1 MFVNQFTKDLQLE
14 QSARARSRSIRSS
27 RFNAAVR
34 TPVCIIHADFVSTTT
49 IAGGKWCPGAE
60 SNHRHCD
67 FQSRVPLLS
76 KSLTF
81 RRFSCVRAGI
91 LIISR
96 ISVDVLRHW
105 THTGRHSSELIVR
118 TQCGHDMKP
127 GSLSED
133 TIKRLQAPAWGNSI
147 TYFAGA
153 TVQGA
158 KAPRGFGVRVTAS
171 GARAFILNY
180 RLRGR
185 EHRFTIGAWPDWTAL
200 RAVREARN
208 LRQRVDRGE
217 DPLKGRAPILATKS
231 VSNVIDD
238 FMTRYVRN
246 KERPLRSADQIQS
259 AFDRLVKPR
268 IGKIGVYELRRSHVA
283 EMLDRVEDEAGPV
296 QADRVR
302 AYLRKA
308 LSWYAERDDEFNLNA
323 AFVRV
328 VARANPKERA
338 RTRVLS
344 DDELRIVWPLLS
356 EAGTFGAL
364 LKTLLLTAQRRDEA
378 ANMTW
383 MEIGTDGT
391 WTIPAERYKTKRS
404 NHVPLSTAAL
414 GVIEAQPKIDGC
426 DYVFPSRT
434 KTPFSGFGK
443 SKAKLDKAI
452 LIDMRKRANKGAEI
466 DPLPNWTLHD
476 LRRTAKTLMAR
487 AGVRPDIS
495 ERVLGHVIAGVEGT
509 YDRHSYADEKRDAL
523 EKLAAMIERILNPL
537 PANVEKLGEHRAR
550 VQS

>member
-1 MFVNQFTKDLQLE
+1 
-14 QSARARSRSIRSS
+14 
-27 RFNAAVR
+27 
-34 TPVCIIHADFVSTTT
+34 
-49 IAGGKWCPGAE
+49 
-60 SNHRHCD
+60 
-67 FQSRVPLLS
+67 
-76 KSLTF
+76 
-81 RRFSCVRAGI
+81 
-91 LIISR
+91 
-96 ISVDVLRHW
+96 
-105 THTGRHSSELIVR
+105 
-118 TQCGHDMKP
+118 MKP
-127 GSLSED
+127 ESLSEE
-133 TIKRLQAPAWGNSI
+133 TIKRLQTPAKGNSI

-185 EHRFTIGAWPDWTAL
+185 EHRFTIGAWPDWSAL
-200 RAVREARN
+200 KAVREARN

-217 DPLKGRAPILATKS
+217 DPLKDRAPIPATKS
-231 VSNVIDD
+231 VSSVIDD

-268 IGKIGVYELRRSHVA
+268 IGKIGVYELRRSQVA
-283 EMLDRVEDEAGPV
+283 EMLDKVEDEAGPV

-328 VARANPKERA
+328 GARANPKERA

-344 DDELRIVWPLLS
+344 DDEIRIVWPFLS
-356 EAGTFGAL
+356 KAGAFGAL
-364 LKTLLLTAQRRDEA
+364 LKILLLTAQRRDEVA
-378 ANMTW
+378 KMAFK
-383 MEIGTDGT
+383 EIGANSI
-391 WTIPAERYKTKRS
+391 WTTPAERYKTKRP
-404 NHVPLSTAAL
+404 NHVPLSTAACA
-414 GVIEAQPKIDGC
+414 VIEAQPKINGC
-426 DYVFPSRT
+426 DYVFPSRS
-434 KTPFSGFGK
+434 KTAFSGFGK
-443 SKAKLDKAI
+443 SKARLDKAV
-452 LIDMRKRANKGAEI
+452 LFDMQKRATKGTKVE
-466 DPLPNWTLHD
+466 PLPNWTLHD

-509 YDRHSYADEKRDAL
+509 YDRHSYSDEKRDAL
-523 EKLAAMIERILNPL
+523 EKLAGMIERILRPV
-537 PANVEKLGEHRAR
+537 P
-550 VQS
+550 

>member
-1 MFVNQFTKDLQLE
+1 MK
-14 QSARARSRSIRSS
+14 
-27 RFNAAVR
+27 
-34 TPVCIIHADFVSTTT
+34 
-49 IAGGKWCPGAE
+49 AG
-60 SNHRHCD
+60 
-67 FQSRVPLLS
+67 
-76 KSLTF
+76 SLT
-81 RRFSCVRAGI
+81 
-91 LIISR
+91 
-96 ISVDVLRHW
+96 
-105 THTGRHSSELIVR
+105 E
-118 TQCGHDMKP
+118 
-127 GSLSED
+127 E
-133 TIKRLQAPAWGNSI
+133 TIKGLRAPAKGNSI

-153 TVQGA
+153 TIQGA
-158 KAPRGFGVRVTAS
+158 KAPRGFGVRVTTS

-185 EHRFTIGAWPDWTAL
+185 EHRFTIGAWPDWSAL
-200 RAVREARN
+200 KAVREARN

-217 DPLKGRAPILATKS
+217 DPLKDRAPIPTTKS
-231 VSNVIDD
+231 VSSVIDD

-328 VARANPKERA
+328 GARANPKERA
-338 RTRVLS
+338 RTRVLL
-344 DDELRIVWPLLS
+344 DDELRTIWPLLG
-356 EAGTFGAL
+356 EAGTFGGL
-364 LKTLLLTAQRRDEA
+364 LKTLLLTAQRRDEV
-378 ANMTW
+378 ANMVWT
-383 MEIGTDGT
+383 EIGADGI

-404 NHVPLSTAAL
+404 NHVPLSNAARR
-414 GVIEAQPKIDGC
+414 VIEAQPQIDSC

-434 KTPFSGFGK
+434 KTAFSGFGK
-443 SKAKLDKAI
+443 SKARVDRAVLLYMQKRTKKGTAI
-452 LIDMRKRANKGAEI
+452 E
-466 DPLPNWTLHD
+466 PLPNWTLHD
-476 LRRTAKTLMAR
+476 LRRTAKTLMVR

-523 EKLAAMIERILNPL
+523 EKLAAMIECILNPL
-537 PANVEKLGEHRAR
+537 PASVERLGDYRAGM
-550 VQS
+550 QS